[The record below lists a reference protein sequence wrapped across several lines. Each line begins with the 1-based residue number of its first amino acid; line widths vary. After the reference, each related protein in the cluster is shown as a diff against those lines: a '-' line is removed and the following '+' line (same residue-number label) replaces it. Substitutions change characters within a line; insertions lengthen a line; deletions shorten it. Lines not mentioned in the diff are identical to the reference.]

1 MPRLNDV
8 GRNDPCPCGS
18 GKKYKKCCMASSN
31 PTVVNKSAA
40 APMSELFELYNKMTS
55 EFDGMTKERTENE
68 IAYDNVILNA
78 LRNGNSIKEALDI
91 AAKKYPEEALQHND
105 GNIDDIHTHYDYLM
119 HHENIKNRM
128 RQISN

>member
-1 MPRLNDV
+1 MPNLGEV

-31 PTVVNKSAA
+31 PTVVNNSTPT
-40 APMSELFELYNKMTS
+40 PMSKIFELYNKTTS
-55 EFDGMTKERTENE
+55 EFDSMTNERTETE

-78 LRNGNSIKEALDI
+78 LREGKPIKDALDI
-91 AAKKYPEEALQHND
+91 AAKEYPEEALQYSD
-105 GNIDDIHTHYDYLM
+105 ENIGDICSHYDYLLR
-119 HHENIKNRM
+119 HEDIKNRI